1 VTRTTISSVQY
12 VDRTDRILVI
22 SERTAPPNPARL
34 VPAGVVLSRVIP
46 AVCAV
51 AVMSGHP
58 SRVNASAAV
67 IADRTGTCWR

>member
-1 VTRTTISSVQY
+1 

-51 AVMSGHP
+51 ASCQATP
-58 SRVNASAAV
+58 SV
-67 IADRTGTCWR
+67 